1 MRKLKSG
8 GEMEELKGKLVFVQT
23 SGGEGAVPTTGILG
37 VVEEINPEFVK
48 LKEAGV
54 FALLP
59 TTKGAQATIMPL
71 DPTANEPVEAYL
83 VKSQIVAIV
92 PVGDR
97 SKLKEFHQQFKAA
110 AAGIELPSAGAI
122 DVSKLK
128 EFCLQG

>member
-1 MRKLKSG
+1 
-8 GEMEELKGKLVFVQT
+8 MEELKGKLVFIQT
-23 SGGEGAVPTTGILG
+23 AGGEGVVPTSGIIG
-37 VVEEINPEFVK
+37 IVEEISPDHVK
-48 LKEAGV
+48 LKEAGA

-71 DPTANEPVEAYL
+71 DPTANEPVEAYIL
-83 VKSQIVAIV
+83 KSQIVSIV

-97 SKLKEFHQQFKAA
+97 SRLKEFHQQFKAA

-128 EFCLQG
+128 EFPKGGSKGGGGLIT

>member
-1 MRKLKSG
+1 
-8 GEMEELKGKLVFVQT
+8 MEELKGKLVFVQT
-23 SGGEGAVPTTGILG
+23 AGGEGAVPTTGILG
-37 VVEEINPEFVK
+37 VVDEITPEFVK

-92 PVGDR
+92 PVGNR
-97 SKLKEFHQQFKAA
+97 SRLSEFHQQFKAA
-110 AAGIELPSAGAI
+110 AAGIELPGAGAI
-122 DVSKLK
+122 DISKLK
-128 EFCLQG
+128 EFPKSGGNKGGLSIT